1 MNERLLSASIC
12 LLLLTSMAP
21 TVAAMGP
28 SDSVIWGISYDWG
41 NYENDIEELTGID
54 TNAVNEDLEEAAD
67 YAGFLLESDQVVS
80 GMTQFFIESW
90 DEDETVEITDANGD
104 THEVTKRVT
113 ELTIRHGNL
122 GDMGFTA
129 AWTDENE
136 SIDIWMSASTE
147 QLFVI
152 DAVYTE
158 YVDDELMVYGGDLDM
173 SGEFALESNME
184 FNLQVIAADEVLAP
198 ELGMGFSVSF
208 EIPSIESEWRA
219 NEPLD
224 YLQDLVTEPTDSDEN
239 DDGWFTCNDGE
250 TIPSDWVNDGEED
263 CYDGSDETQVW
274 DCKLQVNPSILS
286 ELDEDSYNE
295 AVSSALGSPPEW
307 PDWCGEEVPS
317 PLALD
322 GSEPNL
328 PPDDTLSAWY
338 EEYEDQIMART
349 ADHIWYSKIYDTREY
364 YQSESD
370 CMDDGGDLWDSSVKM
385 CGYQLD
391 GEADA
396 DSTLIHW
403 ENDWGDS
410 GWNRYEMPTEDYLF
424 IGTPEMSRDDGS
436 EYESGLIEGE
446 FSTVTGYSLM
456 LSIDG
461 IPAEDFDISLDA
473 FNVQLSDSIPGQGIF
488 SEDMTVFSA
497 AMWDWDCPPVGGVE
511 NVNTDPS
518 SNETVSAQCGLA
530 PPISMG
536 MASMMGISMMSAFDS
551 GVQEL
556 FSAIEEQVGAWLEE
570 ISPEEDTFVCDNGEE
585 IPAEWENDGEIDC
598 QDGSDENESGGDGT
612 YTCDNGQVIP
622 ASWVNDGEEDCQD
635 GSDEDGSED
644 IFQKYIDMFEALNNS
659 NLQKTMEAFG
669 EKLEELMEDNDPSEP
684 LANLDDLCPIMFWD
698 TSNSRVL
705 GMALMATDGG
715 EDYEVLLGPEILGVK
730 QHSYELSV
738 QYLTGQDARDAKLDV
753 LGIIDL
759 RDLAP
764 DSKHDVEELYDI
776 LGEDFLPDLDQTD
789 TDGDGVIDYFDQDD
803 DGDGMFDWEDPD
815 PLSPPE
821 PVAGESTGN
830 SVPGLGIIAT
840 ISLLGAAM
848 IVPRREE

>member
-1 MNERLLSASIC
+1 MSERLLSASIC

-54 TNAVNEDLEEAAD
+54 TNAANEDLEEAAD
-67 YAGFLLESDQVVS
+67 YAGFLLESDQVIS
-80 GMTQFFIESW
+80 GMTQFFIETY
-90 DEDETVEITDANGD
+90 DEDLPVEITDTNGVIR
-104 THEVTKRVT
+104 ELNERVT

-158 YVDDELMVYGGDLDM
+158 YVDDDLMVYGGYLEM
-173 SGEFALESNME
+173 SGEFALESNLE

-208 EIPSIESEWRA
+208 EIPSIESEWIA
-219 NEPLD
+219 SEPLD
-224 YLQDLVTEPTDSDEN
+224 YLHHLSEEPTDDSN
-239 DDGWFTCNDGE
+239 DSTDN
-250 TIPSDWVNDGEED
+250 
-263 CYDGSDETQVW
+263 
-274 DCKLQVNPSILS
+274 
-286 ELDEDSYNE
+286 
-295 AVSSALGSPPEW
+295 
-307 PDWCGEEVPS
+307 
-317 PLALD
+317 
-322 GSEPNL
+322 GSERG
-328 PPDDTLSAWY
+328 
-338 EEYEDQIMART
+338 EY
-349 ADHIWYSKIYDTREY
+349 H
-364 YQSESD
+364 
-370 CMDDGGDLWDSSVKM
+370 
-385 CGYQLD
+385 
-391 GEADA
+391 
-396 DSTLIHW
+396 
-403 ENDWGDS
+403 
-410 GWNRYEMPTEDYLF
+410 
-424 IGTPEMSRDDGS
+424 
-436 EYESGLIEGE
+436 SGLVEGD
-446 FSTVTGYSLM
+446 FSTITGYSMM
-456 LSIDG
+456 LSIEG

-473 FNVQLSDSIPGQGIF
+473 FNVQLSDSIPGQGTF
-488 SEDMTVFSA
+488 SEDMTVFSGA
-497 AMWDWDCPPVGGVE
+497 AWDWECPPVGGIE
-511 NVNTDPS
+511 NVNIDPS

-536 MASMMGISMMSAFDS
+536 MASMMGISMMSALDS

-622 ASWVNDGEEDCQD
+622 ASWVNDGEEDCED

-644 IFQKYIDMFEALNNS
+644 VFQKYIDMFEALNNS

-669 EKLEELMEDNDPSEP
+669 EKLGELMEDNDPSEP

-738 QYLTGQDARDAKLDV
+738 QYLTGQDARDAKLET
-753 LGIIDL
+753 LGLIEL

-789 TDGDGVIDYFDQDD
+789 TDQDGVIDYFDQDD

-821 PVAGESTGN
+821 PVEGESTGN

-848 IVPRREE
+848 LAPRREE

>member
-1 MNERLLSASIC
+1 
-12 LLLLTSMAP
+12 
-21 TVAAMGP
+21 MGP

-54 TNAVNEDLEEAAD
+54 TNAANEDLEEAAD
-67 YAGFLLESDQVVS
+67 YAGFILESDQVVS

-90 DEDETVEITDANGD
+90 DDDDAVEITDANGD

-122 GDMGFTA
+122 GDSGFTT

-136 SIDIWMSASTE
+136 SIDIWMSASVE

-158 YVDDELMVYGGDLDM
+158 YVDDEMMVYGGDLDM
-173 SGEFALESNME
+173 SGEFSLESNME

-208 EIPSIESEWRA
+208 EIPSITSEWRA
-219 NEPLD
+219 DEPLD
-224 YLQDLVTEPTDSDEN
+224 YLHHLSEEPT
-239 DDGWFTCNDGE
+239 
-250 TIPSDWVNDGEED
+250 EE
-263 CYDGSDETQVW
+263 S
-274 DCKLQVNPSILS
+274 N
-286 ELDEDSYNE
+286 N
-295 AVSSALGSPPEW
+295 
-307 PDWCGEEVPS
+307 
-317 PLALD
+317 
-322 GSEPNL
+322 GSEGG
-328 PPDDTLSAWY
+328 
-338 EEYEDQIMART
+338 E
-349 ADHIWYSKIYDTREY
+349 
-364 YQSESD
+364 YQSGLVE
-370 CMDDGGDLWDSSVKM
+370 GD
-385 CGYQLD
+385 
-391 GEADA
+391 
-396 DSTLIHW
+396 
-403 ENDWGDS
+403 
-410 GWNRYEMPTEDYLF
+410 
-424 IGTPEMSRDDGS
+424 
-436 EYESGLIEGE
+436 
-446 FSTVTGYSLM
+446 FSTITGYSMM
-456 LSIDG
+456 LSIEG
-461 IPAEDFDISLDA
+461 IPAEDFDINLDA
-473 FNVQLSDSIPGQGIF
+473 FNVQLSDSIPGQGTF
-488 SEDMTVFSA
+488 SEDMTVFSG

-536 MASMMGISMMSAFDS
+536 MASMMGISMMMAFDS

-570 ISPEEDTFVCDNGEE
+570 IAPEEDTFVCDNGEE

-598 QDGSDENESGGDGT
+598 DDGSDENESGGDGT

-622 ASWVNDGEEDCQD
+622 AAWVNDGEEDCED

-644 IFQKYIDMFEALNNS
+644 VFQKYIDMFEALNNS

-669 EKLEELMEDNDPSEP
+669 EKLEELVEDNDPSEP
-684 LANLDDLCPIMFWD
+684 LANLDDMCPIMFWD

-738 QYLTGQDARDAKLDV
+738 QYLTGQDARDAKLDT
-753 LGIIDL
+753 LGLIEL

-789 TDGDGVIDYFDQDD
+789 TDQDGVIDYFDQDD

-821 PVAGESTGN
+821 PVEGESTGN

-848 IVPRREE
+848 LVPRREE

>member
-1 MNERLLSASIC
+1 MRNAGQSLKPHLAIVPPMNERLLSASIC

-90 DEDETVEITDANGD
+90 DDDDAVEITDANGD

-122 GDMGFTA
+122 GDSGFTA

-136 SIDIWMSASTE
+136 SIDIWMSASVE

-152 DAVYTE
+152 DAMYTE

-173 SGEFALESNME
+173 SGEFSLESNME

-208 EIPSIESEWRA
+208 EIPSITSEWRA
-219 NEPLD
+219 DEPLD
-224 YLQDLVTEPTDSDEN
+224 YLHHLSEEPT
-239 DDGWFTCNDGE
+239 
-250 TIPSDWVNDGEED
+250 EE
-263 CYDGSDETQVW
+263 S
-274 DCKLQVNPSILS
+274 N
-286 ELDEDSYNE
+286 N
-295 AVSSALGSPPEW
+295 
-307 PDWCGEEVPS
+307 
-317 PLALD
+317 
-322 GSEPNL
+322 
-328 PPDDTLSAWY
+328 
-338 EEYEDQIMART
+338 
-349 ADHIWYSKIYDTREY
+349 
-364 YQSESD
+364 
-370 CMDDGGDLWDSSVKM
+370 
-385 CGYQLD
+385 
-391 GEADA
+391 
-396 DSTLIHW
+396 
-403 ENDWGDS
+403 
-410 GWNRYEMPTEDYLF
+410 
-424 IGTPEMSRDDGS
+424 
-436 EYESGLIEGE
+436 ESGGGEYHSGLVEGD
-446 FSTVTGYSLM
+446 FSTITGYSMM
-456 LSIDG
+456 LSIEG
-461 IPAEDFDISLDA
+461 IPAEEFDINLDV
-473 FNVQLSDSIPGQGIF
+473 FNVQLSDSIPGQGTF
-488 SEDMTVFSA
+488 SEDMTVFSG
-497 AMWDWDCPPVGGVE
+497 AMWDWECPPVGGVE
-511 NVNTDPS
+511 NVDIDPS

-536 MASMMGISMMSAFDS
+536 MASMMGISMMMAFDS

-570 ISPEEDTFVCDNGEE
+570 IAPEEDTFVCDNGEE

-598 QDGSDENESGGDGT
+598 DDGSDENESGGDGT

-622 ASWVNDGEEDCQD
+622 ASWVNDGEEDCED

-644 IFQKYIDMFEALNNS
+644 VFQKYIDMFEALNNS

-669 EKLEELMEDNDPSEP
+669 EKLEELIEDNDPSEP
-684 LANLDDLCPIMFWD
+684 LANLDDMCPIMFWD

-738 QYLTGQDARDAKLDV
+738 QYLTGQDARDAKLDI
-753 LGIIDL
+753 LGIIEL

-821 PVAGESTGN
+821 PVEDESTGN

-840 ISLLGAAM
+840 ISLLGAA
-848 IVPRREE
+848 ILIPRRDE

>member
-1 MNERLLSASIC
+1 MSERLLSASIC

-21 TVAAMGP
+21 TVAAVGP
-28 SDSVIWGISYDWG
+28 NDSVIWGISYDWG

-67 YAGFLLESDQVVS
+67 FAGFLLESDQVVS

-90 DEDETVEITDANGD
+90 DDDETVEIIDANGD
-104 THEVTKRVT
+104 TQEVTKRLT
-113 ELTIRHGNL
+113 ELTIRHGTL
-122 GDMGFTA
+122 GDSGFTA

-136 SIDIWMSASTE
+136 SIDIWTSASVE

-158 YVDDELMVYGGDLDM
+158 YVDDGLMVYGGDLDM
-173 SGEFALESNME
+173 SGEFSLESNME

-208 EIPSIESEWRA
+208 EIPSITSEWRA
-219 NEPLD
+219 DEPLD
-224 YLQDLVTEPTDSDEN
+224 YLHH
-239 DDGWFTCNDGE
+239 
-250 TIPSDWVNDGEED
+250 
-263 CYDGSDETQVW
+263 
-274 DCKLQVNPSILS
+274 LS
-286 ELDEDSYNE
+286 EESTEEFNNE
-295 AVSSALGSPPEW
+295 SRE
-307 PDWCGEEVPS
+307 GE
-317 PLALD
+317 
-322 GSEPNL
+322 
-328 PPDDTLSAWY
+328 Y
-338 EEYEDQIMART
+338 
-349 ADHIWYSKIYDTREY
+349 H
-364 YQSESD
+364 
-370 CMDDGGDLWDSSVKM
+370 
-385 CGYQLD
+385 
-391 GEADA
+391 
-396 DSTLIHW
+396 
-403 ENDWGDS
+403 
-410 GWNRYEMPTEDYLF
+410 
-424 IGTPEMSRDDGS
+424 
-436 EYESGLIEGE
+436 SGLVEGD
-446 FSTVTGYSLM
+446 FSTITGYSMM
-456 LSIDG
+456 LSIEG
-461 IPAEDFDISLDA
+461 IPAEEFDINLDA
-473 FNVQLSDSIPGQGIF
+473 FNVQLSDSIPGQGTF
-488 SEDMTVFSA
+488 SEDMTVFSG
-497 AMWDWDCPPVGGVE
+497 AMWDWECPPVDGVE
-511 NVNTDPS
+511 NVDIDPS
-518 SNETVSAQCGLA
+518 SNDTVSAQCGLA

-598 QDGSDENESGGDGT
+598 DDGSDENESGGDGT

-622 ASWVNDGEEDCQD
+622 ASWVNDGEEDCED

-644 IFQKYIDMFEALNNS
+644 VFQKYIDMFEALNNS

-669 EKLEELMEDNDPSEP
+669 EKLEELIEDNDASEP
-684 LANLDDLCPIMFWD
+684 LANLDDMCPIMFWD

-738 QYLTGQDARDAKLDV
+738 QYLTGQDARDAKLDI
-753 LGIIDL
+753 LGLIEL
-759 RDLAP
+759 RDIAP

-821 PVAGESTGN
+821 PVEDESTGN

>member
-1 MNERLLSASIC
+1 MSERLLSASIC

-21 TVAAMGP
+21 TVTAVGP
-28 SDSVIWGISYDWG
+28 SDSVIWGISYDWA
-41 NYENDIEELTGID
+41 NYENDIEEITGID
-54 TNAVNEDLEEAAD
+54 TNAANEDLEAAAD
-67 YAGFLLESDQVVS
+67 YAGFLLESDQVIS

-90 DEDETVEITDANGD
+90 DDDETVEITDANGD

-152 DAVYTE
+152 DAAYTE

-184 FNLQVIAADEVLAP
+184 FNLQVIAANEVLAP

-208 EIPSIESEWRA
+208 EIPSINSQWRTD
-219 NEPLD
+219 EPLD
-224 YLQDLVTEPTDSDEN
+224 YLHHLSEEPTGDSN
-239 DDGWFTCNDGE
+239 
-250 TIPSDWVNDGEED
+250 
-263 CYDGSDETQVW
+263 
-274 DCKLQVNPSILS
+274 
-286 ELDEDSYNE
+286 
-295 AVSSALGSPPEW
+295 
-307 PDWCGEEVPS
+307 
-317 PLALD
+317 
-322 GSEPNL
+322 
-328 PPDDTLSAWY
+328 
-338 EEYEDQIMART
+338 
-349 ADHIWYSKIYDTREY
+349 
-364 YQSESD
+364 
-370 CMDDGGDLWDSSVKM
+370 
-385 CGYQLD
+385 
-391 GEADA
+391 
-396 DSTLIHW
+396 DSTD
-403 ENDWGDS
+403 NGSVGD
-410 GWNRYEMPTEDYLF
+410 
-424 IGTPEMSRDDGS
+424 
-436 EYESGLIEGE
+436 EYQSGLIEGD
-446 FSTVTGYSLM
+446 FSTITGYSMM
-456 LSIDG
+456 LSIEG
-461 IPAEDFDISLDA
+461 IPAEDFDINLDA

-488 SEDMTVFSA
+488 SEEMNVLSGA
-497 AMWDWDCPPVGGVE
+497 AWDWECPPVGGVE
-511 NVNTDPS
+511 NVNINPS

-536 MASMMGISMMSAFDS
+536 MASMMAISMMSALDS

-556 FSAIEEQVGAWLEE
+556 FSAIEEQVGAWMEE
-570 ISPEEDTFVCDNGEE
+570 IAPEEDTFVCDNGEE

-598 QDGSDENESGGDGT
+598 EDGSDENESGGGGT

-622 ASWVNDGEEDCQD
+622 EAWVNDGEEDCED

-644 IFQKYIDMFEALNNS
+644 VFQKYIDMFEALNNS
-659 NLQKTMEAFG
+659 NLEKTMEAFG
-669 EKLEELMEDNDPSEP
+669 EKLEGLLEDNDPSEP
-684 LANLDDLCPIMFWD
+684 LANLDDMCPIMFWD

-705 GMALMATDGG
+705 GMALMATDEGD
-715 EDYEVLLGPEILGVK
+715 DYEVLLGPEILGVK

-738 QYLTGQDARDAKLDV
+738 LYLTGQDAADAKLDA
-753 LGIIDL
+753 LGLSEL

-764 DSKHDVEELYDI
+764 ESKHDVEELYDI

-789 TDGDGVIDYFDQDD
+789 TDEDGVIDYFDQDD

-821 PVAGESTGN
+821 PVEDESTGN

-840 ISLLGAAM
+840 ISLMGAA
-848 IVPRREE
+848 ILVPRREE

>member
-1 MNERLLSASIC
+1 
-12 LLLLTSMAP
+12 
-21 TVAAMGP
+21 
-28 SDSVIWGISYDWG
+28 
-41 NYENDIEELTGID
+41 
-54 TNAVNEDLEEAAD
+54 
-67 YAGFLLESDQVVS
+67 
-80 GMTQFFIESW
+80 
-90 DEDETVEITDANGD
+90 
-104 THEVTKRVT
+104 
-113 ELTIRHGNL
+113 
-122 GDMGFTA
+122 
-129 AWTDENE
+129 
-136 SIDIWMSASTE
+136 
-147 QLFVI
+147 
-152 DAVYTE
+152 
-158 YVDDELMVYGGDLDM
+158 
-173 SGEFALESNME
+173 
-184 FNLQVIAADEVLAP
+184 
-198 ELGMGFSVSF
+198 MGFSLSF

-224 YLQDLVTEPTDSDEN
+224 YLHDLVTGPTDSDEN
-239 DDGWFTCNDGE
+239 DDGWFTCNNGE
-250 TIPSDWVNDGEED
+250 QIPSEWENDGEED
-263 CYDGSDETQVW
+263 CEDGSDETQVW
-274 DCKLQVNPSILS
+274 DCRIDVDATSLTN
-286 ELDEDSYNE
+286 LDEESYNDAIE
-295 AVSSALGSPPEW
+295 DISLPS
-307 PDWCGEEVPS
+307 WCGTIVPS
-317 PLALD
+317 DLSLD
-322 GSEPNL
+322 GSQPNL
-328 PPDDTLSAWY
+328 PPADDIYAWY
-338 EEYEDQIMART
+338 EEEVDQIVART
-349 ADHIWYSKIYDTREY
+349 ADHYWYSKASAGEY

-370 CMDDGGDLWDSSVKM
+370 CMNDGGDVWDSSVKM
-385 CGYQLD
+385 CGYIVG
-391 GEADA
+391 GEENI
-396 DSTLIHW
+396 DSTLIYW
-403 ENDWGDS
+403 ETDWGES
-410 GWNRYEMPTEDYLF
+410 GWNRYEWAGEYLF
-424 IGTPEMSRDDGS
+424 IGIPEMSRDDGS

-446 FSTVTGYSLM
+446 FSTVTGYSMM

-461 IPAEDFDISLDA
+461 IPAEDFDINLDA
-473 FNVQLSDSIPGQGIF
+473 FNVQLSDSIPGQGTF
-488 SEDMTVFSA
+488 SEEMIVFSE
-497 AMWDWDCPPVGGVE
+497 AMWGWDCPPVGGVE
-511 NVNTDPS
+511 NVNIDPS

-570 ISPEEDTFVCDNGEE
+570 ISPEEGTFVCDNGEE

-598 QDGSDENESGGDGT
+598 QDGSDENESGGGGT

-622 ASWVNDGEEDCQD
+622 ASWVNDGEEDCED

-644 IFQKYIDMFEALNNS
+644 VFETYIDMFEALNNS

-684 LANLDDLCPIMFWD
+684 LANLDDMCPIMFWD

-730 QHSYELSV
+730 QHSYELSI
-738 QYLTGQDARDAKLDV
+738 QYLSGQDARDAKLDT
-753 LGIIDL
+753 LGLIDL

-821 PVAGESTGN
+821 PVAGETTGN

-840 ISLLGAAM
+840 ISLLGAA
-848 IVPRREE
+848 ILIPRRDE

>member
-1 MNERLLSASIC
+1 
-12 LLLLTSMAP
+12 MAP
-21 TVAAMGP
+21 PVAAVGP
-28 SDSVIWGISYDWG
+28 SDSVIWGISYDWA
-41 NYENDIEELTGID
+41 NYENDIEEITGID
-54 TNAVNEDLEEAAD
+54 TNAVNEDLEAAAD
-67 YAGFLLESDQVVS
+67 FAGFLLESDQVIS

-90 DEDETVEITDANGD
+90 DDDETVEITDANGD

-152 DAVYTE
+152 DAAYTE

-184 FNLQVIAADEVLAP
+184 LNLQVIAANEVLAP

-208 EIPSIESEWRA
+208 EIPSINSEWRA
-219 NEPLD
+219 DEPLD
-224 YLQDLVTEPTDSDEN
+224 YLHHLSEEPTD
-239 DDGWFTCNDGE
+239 
-250 TIPSDWVNDGEED
+250 
-263 CYDGSDETQVW
+263 
-274 DCKLQVNPSILS
+274 
-286 ELDEDSYNE
+286 DSN
-295 AVSSALGSPPEW
+295 
-307 PDWCGEEVPS
+307 
-317 PLALD
+317 
-322 GSEPNL
+322 
-328 PPDDTLSAWY
+328 
-338 EEYEDQIMART
+338 
-349 ADHIWYSKIYDTREY
+349 
-364 YQSESD
+364 
-370 CMDDGGDLWDSSVKM
+370 
-385 CGYQLD
+385 
-391 GEADA
+391 
-396 DSTLIHW
+396 DSTD
-403 ENDWGDS
+403 NGS
-410 GWNRYEMPTEDYLF
+410 G
-424 IGTPEMSRDDGS
+424 GG
-436 EYESGLIEGE
+436 EYHSGLVEGD
-446 FSTVTGYSLM
+446 FSTITGYSMM
-456 LSIDG
+456 LSIEG
-461 IPAEDFDISLDA
+461 IPAEDFDINLDA
-473 FNVQLSDSIPGQGIF
+473 FNVQLSDSIPGQGTF
-488 SEDMTVFSA
+488 SEEMTVFSGA
-497 AMWDWDCPPVGGVE
+497 AWDWECPPVGGVE
-511 NVNTDPS
+511 NVNIDPS

-536 MASMMGISMMSAFDS
+536 MASMMGISMMMAFDS

-556 FSAIEEQVGAWLEE
+556 FSAIEEQVGAWMEE
-570 ISPEEDTFVCDNGEE
+570 ISPEENGTFVCDNGEE

-598 QDGSDENESGGDGT
+598 EDGSDEDESGGT

-622 ASWVNDGEEDCQD
+622 EAWVNDGEEDCED

-644 IFQKYIDMFEALNNS
+644 VFQKYIDMFEALNNS
-659 NLQKTMEAFG
+659 NLEKTMKAFG

-684 LANLDDLCPIMFWD
+684 LANLDDMCPIMFWD

-705 GMALMATDGG
+705 GMALMATDEGD
-715 EDYEVLLGPEILGVK
+715 DYEVLLGPEILGVK

-738 QYLTGQDARDAKLDV
+738 LYLTGQDAMDAKLDV
-753 LGIIDL
+753 LGLSEL

-764 DSKHDVEELYDI
+764 ESKHDVEELYDI

-821 PVAGESTGN
+821 PIKDESTGN

-840 ISLLGAAM
+840 ISLMGAAM
-848 IVPRREE
+848 LVPRREE

>member
-1 MNERLLSASIC
+1 
-12 LLLLTSMAP
+12 MAP
-21 TVAAMGP
+21 PVAAVGP
-28 SDSVIWGISYDWG
+28 SDSVIWGISYDWA
-41 NYENDIEELTGID
+41 NYENDIEEITGID
-54 TNAVNEDLEEAAD
+54 TNAVNEDLEAAAD
-67 YAGFLLESDQVVS
+67 FAGFLLESDQVIS

-90 DEDETVEITDANGD
+90 DDDETVEITDANGD

-152 DAVYTE
+152 DAAYTE

-184 FNLQVIAADEVLAP
+184 LNLQVIAANEVLAP

-208 EIPSIESEWRA
+208 EIPSINSEWRA
-219 NEPLD
+219 DEPLD
-224 YLQDLVTEPTDSDEN
+224 YLHHLSEEPTD
-239 DDGWFTCNDGE
+239 
-250 TIPSDWVNDGEED
+250 
-263 CYDGSDETQVW
+263 
-274 DCKLQVNPSILS
+274 
-286 ELDEDSYNE
+286 DSN
-295 AVSSALGSPPEW
+295 
-307 PDWCGEEVPS
+307 
-317 PLALD
+317 
-322 GSEPNL
+322 
-328 PPDDTLSAWY
+328 
-338 EEYEDQIMART
+338 
-349 ADHIWYSKIYDTREY
+349 
-364 YQSESD
+364 
-370 CMDDGGDLWDSSVKM
+370 
-385 CGYQLD
+385 
-391 GEADA
+391 
-396 DSTLIHW
+396 DSTD
-403 ENDWGDS
+403 NGS
-410 GWNRYEMPTEDYLF
+410 G
-424 IGTPEMSRDDGS
+424 GG
-436 EYESGLIEGE
+436 EYHSGLVEGD
-446 FSTVTGYSLM
+446 FSTITGYSMM
-456 LSIDG
+456 LSIEG
-461 IPAEDFDISLDA
+461 IPAEDFDINLDA
-473 FNVQLSDSIPGQGIF
+473 FNVQLSDSIPGQGTF
-488 SEDMTVFSA
+488 SEEMTVFSGA
-497 AMWDWDCPPVGGVE
+497 AWDWECPPVGGVE
-511 NVNTDPS
+511 NVNIDPS

-536 MASMMGISMMSAFDS
+536 MASMMGISMMMAFDS

-556 FSAIEEQVGAWLEE
+556 FSAIEEQVGAWMEE
-570 ISPEEDTFVCDNGEE
+570 ISPEENGTFVCDNGEE

-598 QDGSDENESGGDGT
+598 EDGSDEDESGGT

-622 ASWVNDGEEDCQD
+622 EAWVNDGEEDCED

-644 IFQKYIDMFEALNNS
+644 VFQKYIDMFESLNNS
-659 NLQKTMEAFG
+659 NLEKTMKAFG

-684 LANLDDLCPIMFWD
+684 LANLDDMCPIMFWD

-705 GMALMATDGG
+705 GMALMATDEGD
-715 EDYEVLLGPEILGVK
+715 DYEVLLGPEILGVK

-738 QYLTGQDARDAKLDV
+738 LYLTGQDAMDAKLDV
-753 LGIIDL
+753 LGLSEL

-764 DSKHDVEELYDI
+764 ESKHDVEELYDI

-821 PVAGESTGN
+821 PIKDESTGN

-840 ISLLGAAM
+840 ISLMGAAM
-848 IVPRREE
+848 LVPRREE

>member
-1 MNERLLSASIC
+1 MRNAGQSLKPHLAIVPPMNERLLSASIC

-90 DEDETVEITDANGD
+90 DDDDAVEITDANGD
-104 THEVTKRVT
+104 THEVTKRMT

-122 GDMGFTA
+122 GDSGFTA

-136 SIDIWMSASTE
+136 SIDIWMSASVE

-152 DAVYTE
+152 DAMYTE

-173 SGEFALESNME
+173 SGEFSLESNME

-198 ELGMGFSVSF
+198 GLGMGFSVSF
-208 EIPSIESEWRA
+208 EIPSITSEWRA
-219 NEPLD
+219 DEPLD
-224 YLQDLVTEPTDSDEN
+224 YLHHLSEEPADDFDDSN
-239 DDGWFTCNDGE
+239 DDSSDVYWMDAARCEWEGDDWDGDTRWYCDYDNDGYFD
-250 TIPSDWVNDGEED
+250 DWWFY
-263 CYDGSDETQVW
+263 C
-274 DCKLQVNPSILS
+274 
-286 ELDEDSYNE
+286 ELDEYDNWWY
-295 AVSSALGSPPEW
+295 
-307 PDWCGEEVPS
+307 CT
-317 PLALD
+317 
-322 GSEPNL
+322 
-328 PPDDTLSAWY
+328 DDFGQS
-338 EEYEDQIMART
+338 EEYEFSEGNTEHLNRT
-349 ADHIWYSKIYDTREY
+349 E
-364 YQSESD
+364 
-370 CMDDGGDLWDSSVKM
+370 DGGS
-385 CGYQLD
+385 GG
-391 GEADA
+391 GEY
-396 DSTLIHW
+396 H
-403 ENDWGDS
+403 
-410 GWNRYEMPTEDYLF
+410 
-424 IGTPEMSRDDGS
+424 
-436 EYESGLIEGE
+436 SGLVEGD
-446 FSTVTGYSLM
+446 FSTITGYSMM
-456 LSIDG
+456 LSIEG
-461 IPAEDFDISLDA
+461 IPAEEFDINLDV
-473 FNVQLSDSIPGQGIF
+473 FNVQLSDSIPGQGTF
-488 SEDMTVFSA
+488 SEDMTVFSG
-497 AMWDWDCPPVGGVE
+497 AMWDWECPPVGGVE
-511 NVNTDPS
+511 NVDIDPS

-536 MASMMGISMMSAFDS
+536 MASMMGISMMMAFDS

-570 ISPEEDTFVCDNGEE
+570 IAPEEDTFVCDNGEE

-598 QDGSDENESGGDGT
+598 DDGSDENESGGDGT

-622 ASWVNDGEEDCQD
+622 ASWVNDGEEDCED

-644 IFQKYIDMFEALNNS
+644 VFQKYIDMFEALNNS

-669 EKLEELMEDNDPSEP
+669 EKLEELIEDNDPSEP
-684 LANLDDLCPIMFWD
+684 LANLDDMCPIMFWD

-738 QYLTGQDARDAKLDV
+738 QYLTGQDARDAKLDI
-753 LGIIDL
+753 LGIIEL

-821 PVAGESTGN
+821 PVEDESTGN

-848 IVPRREE
+848 LIPRRDE

>member
-1 MNERLLSASIC
+1 MSERLLSASIC

-21 TVAAMGP
+21 TVAAVGP
-28 SDSVIWGISYDWG
+28 SDSVIWGISYDWA
-41 NYENDIEELTGID
+41 NYENDIEEITGID
-54 TNAVNEDLEEAAD
+54 TNAANEDLEAAAD
-67 YAGFLLESDQVVS
+67 YAGFLLESDQVIS

-90 DEDETVEITDANGD
+90 DDDETVEITDTNGD

-158 YVDDELMVYGGDLDM
+158 YVDAELMVYGGDLEM

-208 EIPSIESEWRA
+208 EIPSINSQWRTD
-219 NEPLD
+219 EPLD
-224 YLQDLVTEPTDSDEN
+224 YLHHLSEEPTGDSN
-239 DDGWFTCNDGE
+239 
-250 TIPSDWVNDGEED
+250 
-263 CYDGSDETQVW
+263 
-274 DCKLQVNPSILS
+274 
-286 ELDEDSYNE
+286 
-295 AVSSALGSPPEW
+295 
-307 PDWCGEEVPS
+307 
-317 PLALD
+317 
-322 GSEPNL
+322 
-328 PPDDTLSAWY
+328 
-338 EEYEDQIMART
+338 
-349 ADHIWYSKIYDTREY
+349 
-364 YQSESD
+364 
-370 CMDDGGDLWDSSVKM
+370 
-385 CGYQLD
+385 
-391 GEADA
+391 
-396 DSTLIHW
+396 DSTD
-403 ENDWGDS
+403 NGSVGD
-410 GWNRYEMPTEDYLF
+410 
-424 IGTPEMSRDDGS
+424 
-436 EYESGLIEGE
+436 EYQSGLIEGD
-446 FSTVTGYSLM
+446 FSTITGYSMM
-456 LSIDG
+456 LSIEG
-461 IPAEDFDISLDA
+461 IPAEDFDINLDA

-488 SEDMTVFSA
+488 SEEMNVLSGA
-497 AMWDWDCPPVGGVE
+497 AWDWECPPVGGVE
-511 NVNTDPS
+511 NVNINPS
-518 SNETVSAQCGLA
+518 SNGTVSAQCGLA

-536 MASMMGISMMSAFDS
+536 MASMMAISMMSALDS

-556 FSAIEEQVGAWLEE
+556 FSAIEEQVGAWMEE
-570 ISPEEDTFVCDNGEE
+570 ISPEEDTFVCENGEE

-598 QDGSDENESGGDGT
+598 EDGSDENESGGGGT

-622 ASWVNDGEEDCQD
+622 EAWVNDGEEDCED

-644 IFQKYIDMFEALNNS
+644 VFQKYIDMFEALNNS
-659 NLQKTMEAFG
+659 NLGKTMEAFG
-669 EKLEELMEDNDPSEP
+669 EKLEELMEDNDPSDP
-684 LANLDDLCPIMFWD
+684 LANLDDICPIMFWD

-738 QYLTGQDARDAKLDV
+738 QYLTGQDARDAKLDA
-753 LGIIDL
+753 LGLIDL

-789 TDGDGVIDYFDQDD
+789 TDEDGVIDYFDQDD

>member
-1 MNERLLSASIC
+1 MSERLLSASIC

-21 TVAAMGP
+21 TVTAVGP
-28 SDSVIWGISYDWG
+28 SDSVIWGISYDWA
-41 NYENDIEELTGID
+41 NYENDIEEITGID
-54 TNAVNEDLEEAAD
+54 TNAANEDLEAAAD
-67 YAGFLLESDQVVS
+67 YAGFLLESDQVIS

-90 DEDETVEITDANGD
+90 DDDETVEITDTNGD

-158 YVDDELMVYGGDLDM
+158 YVDAELMVYGGDLDM

-208 EIPSIESEWRA
+208 EIPSINSQWRTD
-219 NEPLD
+219 EPLD
-224 YLQDLVTEPTDSDEN
+224 YLHHLSEEPTGDSN
-239 DDGWFTCNDGE
+239 
-250 TIPSDWVNDGEED
+250 
-263 CYDGSDETQVW
+263 
-274 DCKLQVNPSILS
+274 
-286 ELDEDSYNE
+286 
-295 AVSSALGSPPEW
+295 
-307 PDWCGEEVPS
+307 
-317 PLALD
+317 
-322 GSEPNL
+322 
-328 PPDDTLSAWY
+328 
-338 EEYEDQIMART
+338 
-349 ADHIWYSKIYDTREY
+349 
-364 YQSESD
+364 
-370 CMDDGGDLWDSSVKM
+370 
-385 CGYQLD
+385 
-391 GEADA
+391 
-396 DSTLIHW
+396 DSTD
-403 ENDWGDS
+403 NGSVGD
-410 GWNRYEMPTEDYLF
+410 
-424 IGTPEMSRDDGS
+424 
-436 EYESGLIEGE
+436 EYQSGLIEGD
-446 FSTVTGYSLM
+446 FSTITGYSMM
-456 LSIDG
+456 LSIEG
-461 IPAEDFDISLDA
+461 IPAEDFDINLDA

-488 SEDMTVFSA
+488 SEEMNVLSGA
-497 AMWDWDCPPVGGVE
+497 AWDWECPPVGGVE
-511 NVNTDPS
+511 NVNINPS
-518 SNETVSAQCGLA
+518 SNGTVSAQCGLA

-536 MASMMGISMMSAFDS
+536 MASMMAISMMSALDS

-556 FSAIEEQVGAWLEE
+556 FSAIEEQVGAWMEE
-570 ISPEEDTFVCDNGEE
+570 IAPEEDTFVCDNGEE

-598 QDGSDENESGGDGT
+598 EDGSDENESGGGGT

-622 ASWVNDGEEDCQD
+622 EAWVNDGEEDCED

-644 IFQKYIDMFEALNNS
+644 VFQKYIDMFEALNNS
-659 NLQKTMEAFG
+659 NLEKTMEAFG

-684 LANLDDLCPIMFWD
+684 LANLDDMCPIMFWD

-705 GMALMATDGG
+705 GMALMATDEGD
-715 EDYEVLLGPEILGVK
+715 DYEVLLGPEILGVK

-738 QYLTGQDARDAKLDV
+738 LYLTGQDAADAKLDA
-753 LGIIDL
+753 LGLSEL

-764 DSKHDVEELYDI
+764 ESKHDVEELYDI

-789 TDGDGVIDYFDQDD
+789 TDEDGVIDYFDQDD

-821 PVAGESTGN
+821 PVEDESTGN

-840 ISLLGAAM
+840 ISLMGAAM
-848 IVPRREE
+848 LAPRREE

>member
-1 MNERLLSASIC
+1 MRNAGQSLKPHLAIVPPMNKRLLSASIC

-54 TNAVNEDLEEAAD
+54 TNAANEDLEEAAD
-67 YAGFLLESDQVVS
+67 YAGFILESDQVVS

-90 DEDETVEITDANGD
+90 DDDDAVEITDANGD

-122 GDMGFTA
+122 GDSGFTT

-136 SIDIWMSASTE
+136 SIDIWMSASVE

-158 YVDDELMVYGGDLDM
+158 YVDDEMMVYGGDLDM
-173 SGEFALESNME
+173 SGEFSLESNME

-208 EIPSIESEWRA
+208 EIPSITSEWRA
-219 NEPLD
+219 DEPLD
-224 YLQDLVTEPTDSDEN
+224 YLHHLSEEPT
-239 DDGWFTCNDGE
+239 
-250 TIPSDWVNDGEED
+250 EE
-263 CYDGSDETQVW
+263 S
-274 DCKLQVNPSILS
+274 N
-286 ELDEDSYNE
+286 N
-295 AVSSALGSPPEW
+295 
-307 PDWCGEEVPS
+307 
-317 PLALD
+317 
-322 GSEPNL
+322 GSEGG
-328 PPDDTLSAWY
+328 
-338 EEYEDQIMART
+338 E
-349 ADHIWYSKIYDTREY
+349 
-364 YQSESD
+364 YQSGLVE
-370 CMDDGGDLWDSSVKM
+370 GD
-385 CGYQLD
+385 
-391 GEADA
+391 
-396 DSTLIHW
+396 
-403 ENDWGDS
+403 
-410 GWNRYEMPTEDYLF
+410 
-424 IGTPEMSRDDGS
+424 
-436 EYESGLIEGE
+436 
-446 FSTVTGYSLM
+446 FSTITGYSMM
-456 LSIDG
+456 LSIEG
-461 IPAEDFDISLDA
+461 IPAEDFDINLDA
-473 FNVQLSDSIPGQGIF
+473 FNVQLSDSIPGQGTF
-488 SEDMTVFSA
+488 SEDMTVFSG

-536 MASMMGISMMSAFDS
+536 MASMMGISMMMAFDS

-570 ISPEEDTFVCDNGEE
+570 IAPEEDTFVCDNGEE

-598 QDGSDENESGGDGT
+598 DDGSDENESGGDGT

-622 ASWVNDGEEDCQD
+622 AAWVNDGEEDCED

-644 IFQKYIDMFEALNNS
+644 VFQKYIDMFEALNNS

-669 EKLEELMEDNDPSEP
+669 EKLEELVEDNDPSEP
-684 LANLDDLCPIMFWD
+684 LANLDDMCPIMFWD

-738 QYLTGQDARDAKLDV
+738 QYLTGQDARDAKLDT
-753 LGIIDL
+753 LGLIEL

-789 TDGDGVIDYFDQDD
+789 TDQDGVIDYFDQDD

-821 PVAGESTGN
+821 PVEGESTGN

-848 IVPRREE
+848 LVPRREE

>member
-1 MNERLLSASIC
+1 MSERLLSASIC

-90 DEDETVEITDANGD
+90 DDDDAVEITDANGD

-122 GDMGFTA
+122 GDSGFTA

-136 SIDIWMSASTE
+136 SIDIWMSASVE

-173 SGEFALESNME
+173 SGEFSLESNME
-184 FNLQVIAADEVLAP
+184 FNLQVIAANEVLAP

-208 EIPSIESEWRA
+208 EIPSITSEWRA
-219 NEPLD
+219 DEPLD
-224 YLQDLVTEPTDSDEN
+224 YLHHLSEEPTDDSDDSN
-239 DDGWFTCNDGE
+239 DDGPDAYWVDAARCEWEGDDWDGDTRWYCDYDNDGNFD
-250 TIPSDWVNDGEED
+250 DWWFY
-263 CYDGSDETQVW
+263 C
-274 DCKLQVNPSILS
+274 
-286 ELDEDSYNE
+286 ELDEYDNWWY
-295 AVSSALGSPPEW
+295 
-307 PDWCGEEVPS
+307 CT
-317 PLALD
+317 
-322 GSEPNL
+322 
-328 PPDDTLSAWY
+328 DDFGQS
-338 EEYEDQIMART
+338 EEYEFSEGNT
-349 ADHIWYSKIYDTREY
+349 EHLNHTEEGGSGGGEY
-364 YQSESD
+364 
-370 CMDDGGDLWDSSVKM
+370 
-385 CGYQLD
+385 
-391 GEADA
+391 
-396 DSTLIHW
+396 H
-403 ENDWGDS
+403 
-410 GWNRYEMPTEDYLF
+410 
-424 IGTPEMSRDDGS
+424 
-436 EYESGLIEGE
+436 SGLVEGD
-446 FSTVTGYSLM
+446 FSTITGYSMM
-456 LSIDG
+456 LSIEG
-461 IPAEDFDISLDA
+461 IPAEEFDINLDV
-473 FNVQLSDSIPGQGIF
+473 FNVQLSDSIPGQGTF
-488 SEDMTVFSA
+488 SEDMTVFSGA
-497 AMWDWDCPPVGGVE
+497 IWDWECPPVGGVE
-511 NVNTDPS
+511 NVDIDPS
-518 SNETVSAQCGLA
+518 SNETVSAQCGVA

-536 MASMMGISMMSAFDS
+536 MASMMGISMMMAFDS

-570 ISPEEDTFVCDNGEE
+570 IAPEEDTFVCDNGEE

-598 QDGSDENESGGDGT
+598 DDGSDENESGGDGT

-622 ASWVNDGEEDCQD
+622 ASWVNDGEEDCED

-644 IFQKYIDMFEALNNS
+644 VFQKYIDMFEALNNS
-659 NLQKTMEAFG
+659 NLQKTMETFG
-669 EKLEELMEDNDPSEP
+669 EKLEELIEDNDPSEP
-684 LANLDDLCPIMFWD
+684 LANLDDMCPIMFWD

-715 EDYEVLLGPEILGVK
+715 EDYEVLLGPEIFGVK
-730 QHSYELSV
+730 QHSYELNV
-738 QYLTGQDARDAKLDV
+738 QYLTGQDARDAKLDI
-753 LGIIDL
+753 LGLIEL

-803 DGDGMFDWEDPD
+803 DGDGMFDWEDSD

-821 PVAGESTGN
+821 PVEDESTGN

-840 ISLLGAAM
+840 ISLLGAA
-848 IVPRREE
+848 ILIPRRDE

>member
-1 MNERLLSASIC
+1 MSERLLSASIC

-21 TVAAMGP
+21 TVAAVGP
-28 SDSVIWGISYDWG
+28 SDSVIWGISYDWA
-41 NYENDIEELTGID
+41 NYENDIEEITGID
-54 TNAVNEDLEEAAD
+54 TNAANEDLEAAAD
-67 YAGFLLESDQVVS
+67 YAGFLLESDQVIS

-90 DEDETVEITDANGD
+90 DDDETVEITDANGD

-152 DAVYTE
+152 DAAYTE

-184 FNLQVIAADEVLAP
+184 FNLQVIAANEVLAP

-208 EIPSIESEWRA
+208 EIPSINSQWRTD
-219 NEPLD
+219 EPLD
-224 YLQDLVTEPTDSDEN
+224 YLHHLNEEPTD
-239 DDGWFTCNDGE
+239 
-250 TIPSDWVNDGEED
+250 
-263 CYDGSDETQVW
+263 
-274 DCKLQVNPSILS
+274 
-286 ELDEDSYNE
+286 DSN
-295 AVSSALGSPPEW
+295 
-307 PDWCGEEVPS
+307 
-317 PLALD
+317 
-322 GSEPNL
+322 
-328 PPDDTLSAWY
+328 
-338 EEYEDQIMART
+338 
-349 ADHIWYSKIYDTREY
+349 
-364 YQSESD
+364 
-370 CMDDGGDLWDSSVKM
+370 
-385 CGYQLD
+385 
-391 GEADA
+391 
-396 DSTLIHW
+396 DSTD
-403 ENDWGDS
+403 NGS
-410 GWNRYEMPTEDYLF
+410 G
-424 IGTPEMSRDDGS
+424 GG
-436 EYESGLIEGE
+436 EYHSGLVEGD
-446 FSTVTGYSLM
+446 FSTITGYSMM
-456 LSIDG
+456 LSIEG
-461 IPAEDFDISLDA
+461 IPAEDFDINLDA

-488 SEDMTVFSA
+488 SEEMNVLSGA
-497 AMWDWDCPPVGGVE
+497 AWDWECPPVGGVE
-511 NVNTDPS
+511 NVNINPS

-536 MASMMGISMMSAFDS
+536 MASMMAISMMSALDS

-556 FSAIEEQVGAWLEE
+556 FSAIEEQVGAWMEE
-570 ISPEEDTFVCDNGEE
+570 IAPEEDTFVCDNGEE

-598 QDGSDENESGGDGT
+598 EDGSDEDESGGT

-622 ASWVNDGEEDCQD
+622 EAWVNDGEEDCED

-644 IFQKYIDMFEALNNS
+644 VFQKYIDMFEALNNS
-659 NLQKTMEAFG
+659 NLEKTMKAFG

-684 LANLDDLCPIMFWD
+684 LANLDDMCPIMFWD

-705 GMALMATDGG
+705 GMALMATDEGD
-715 EDYEVLLGPEILGVK
+715 DYEVLLGPEILGVK
-730 QHSYELSV
+730 QHSYELSIL
-738 QYLTGQDARDAKLDV
+738 YLTGQDAADAKLDA
-753 LGIIDL
+753 LGLSEL

-764 DSKHDVEELYDI
+764 ESKHDVEELYDI

-789 TDGDGVIDYFDQDD
+789 TDEDGVIDYFDQDD

-821 PVAGESTGN
+821 PIKDESTGN

-840 ISLLGAAM
+840 ISLMGAAM
-848 IVPRREE
+848 LVPRREE

>member
-1 MNERLLSASIC
+1 MSERLLSASIC

-21 TVAAMGP
+21 TVAAVGP
-28 SDSVIWGISYDWG
+28 SDSVIWGISYDWA
-41 NYENDIEELTGID
+41 NYENDIEEITGID
-54 TNAVNEDLEEAAD
+54 TNAANEDLEAAAD
-67 YAGFLLESDQVVS
+67 YAGFLLESDQVIS

-90 DEDETVEITDANGD
+90 DDDETVEITDANGD

-152 DAVYTE
+152 DATYTE

-208 EIPSIESEWRA
+208 EIPSINSQWRTD
-219 NEPLD
+219 EPLD
-224 YLQDLVTEPTDSDEN
+224 YLHHLSEEPTGDSN
-239 DDGWFTCNDGE
+239 
-250 TIPSDWVNDGEED
+250 
-263 CYDGSDETQVW
+263 
-274 DCKLQVNPSILS
+274 
-286 ELDEDSYNE
+286 
-295 AVSSALGSPPEW
+295 
-307 PDWCGEEVPS
+307 
-317 PLALD
+317 
-322 GSEPNL
+322 
-328 PPDDTLSAWY
+328 
-338 EEYEDQIMART
+338 
-349 ADHIWYSKIYDTREY
+349 
-364 YQSESD
+364 
-370 CMDDGGDLWDSSVKM
+370 
-385 CGYQLD
+385 
-391 GEADA
+391 
-396 DSTLIHW
+396 DSTD
-403 ENDWGDS
+403 NGSVGD
-410 GWNRYEMPTEDYLF
+410 
-424 IGTPEMSRDDGS
+424 
-436 EYESGLIEGE
+436 EYQSGLIEGD
-446 FSTVTGYSLM
+446 FSTITGYSMM
-456 LSIDG
+456 LSIEG
-461 IPAEDFDISLDA
+461 IPAEDFDINLDA

-488 SEDMTVFSA
+488 SEEMNVLSGA
-497 AMWDWDCPPVGGVE
+497 AWDWECPPVGGVE
-511 NVNTDPS
+511 NVNINPS

-536 MASMMGISMMSAFDS
+536 MASMMAISMMSALDS

-556 FSAIEEQVGAWLEE
+556 FSAIEEQVGAWMEE
-570 ISPEEDTFVCDNGEE
+570 IAPEEDTFVCDNGEE

-598 QDGSDENESGGDGT
+598 EDGSDENESGGGGT

-622 ASWVNDGEEDCQD
+622 EAWVNDGEEDCED

-644 IFQKYIDMFEALNNS
+644 VFQKYIDMFEALNNS
-659 NLQKTMEAFG
+659 NLEKTMEAFG
-669 EKLEELMEDNDPSEP
+669 EKLEGLLEDNDPSEP
-684 LANLDDLCPIMFWD
+684 LANLDDMCPIMFWD

-705 GMALMATDGG
+705 GMALMATDEGD
-715 EDYEVLLGPEILGVK
+715 DYEVLLGPEILGVK

-738 QYLTGQDARDAKLDV
+738 LYLTGQDAADAKLDA
-753 LGIIDL
+753 LGLSEL

-764 DSKHDVEELYDI
+764 ESKHDVEELYDI

-789 TDGDGVIDYFDQDD
+789 TDEDGVIDYFDQDD

-821 PVAGESTGN
+821 PVEDESTGN
-830 SVPGLGIIAT
+830 SVPGIGIIAT
-840 ISLLGAAM
+840 ISLMGAAM
-848 IVPRREE
+848 LAPRREE

>member
-1 MNERLLSASIC
+1 MSERLLSASIC

-21 TVAAMGP
+21 TVAAVGP

-41 NYENDIEELTGID
+41 NYENDIEEMTGID

-90 DEDETVEITDANGD
+90 DDDETVEITDANGD
-104 THEVTKRVT
+104 THEVTKRMT

-122 GDMGFTA
+122 GDSGFTA

-136 SIDIWMSASTE
+136 SIDIWMSASVE

-173 SGEFALESNME
+173 SGEFSLESNME
-184 FNLQVIAADEVLAP
+184 FNLQVIAANEVLAP

-208 EIPSIESEWRA
+208 EIPSINSEWRA
-219 NEPLD
+219 DEPLD
-224 YLQDLVTEPTDSDEN
+224 YLHHLSEEPTEESNNES
-239 DDGWFTCNDGE
+239 GGGE
-250 TIPSDWVNDGEED
+250 
-263 CYDGSDETQVW
+263 
-274 DCKLQVNPSILS
+274 
-286 ELDEDSYNE
+286 
-295 AVSSALGSPPEW
+295 
-307 PDWCGEEVPS
+307 
-317 PLALD
+317 
-322 GSEPNL
+322 
-328 PPDDTLSAWY
+328 
-338 EEYEDQIMART
+338 
-349 ADHIWYSKIYDTREY
+349 
-364 YQSESD
+364 YQSGLVE
-370 CMDDGGDLWDSSVKM
+370 GD
-385 CGYQLD
+385 
-391 GEADA
+391 
-396 DSTLIHW
+396 
-403 ENDWGDS
+403 
-410 GWNRYEMPTEDYLF
+410 
-424 IGTPEMSRDDGS
+424 
-436 EYESGLIEGE
+436 
-446 FSTVTGYSLM
+446 FSTITGYSMM
-456 LSIDG
+456 LSIEG
-461 IPAEDFDISLDA
+461 IPAEEFDINLDV
-473 FNVQLSDSIPGQGIF
+473 FNVQLSDSIPGQGTF
-488 SEDMTVFSA
+488 SEDMTVFSG
-497 AMWDWDCPPVGGVE
+497 AMWDWECPPVGGVE
-511 NVNTDPS
+511 NVDIDPS
-518 SNETVSAQCGLA
+518 SNETVSAQCGVA

-536 MASMMGISMMSAFDS
+536 MASMMGISMMMAFDS

-570 ISPEEDTFVCDNGEE
+570 IAPEEDTFVCDNGKE

-598 QDGSDENESGGDGT
+598 DDGSDENESGGDGT

-622 ASWVNDGEEDCQD
+622 ASWVNDGEEDCED

-644 IFQKYIDMFEALNNS
+644 VFQKYIDMFEALNNS

-669 EKLEELMEDNDPSEP
+669 EKLEELIEDNDPSDP
-684 LANLDDLCPIMFWD
+684 LANLDDMCPIMFWD

-738 QYLTGQDARDAKLDV
+738 QYLTGQDARDAKLDI
-753 LGIIDL
+753 LGLIEL

-803 DGDGMFDWEDPD
+803 DGDGMFDWEDSD

-821 PVAGESTGN
+821 PVEDESTGN

-840 ISLLGAAM
+840 ISLLGAA
-848 IVPRREE
+848 ILIPRRDE